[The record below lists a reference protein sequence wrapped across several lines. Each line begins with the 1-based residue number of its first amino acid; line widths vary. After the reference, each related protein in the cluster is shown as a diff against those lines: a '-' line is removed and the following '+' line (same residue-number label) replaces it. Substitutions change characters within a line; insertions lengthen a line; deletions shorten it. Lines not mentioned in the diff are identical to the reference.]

1 MKKYFIL
8 AGISALAFACGNSA
22 SENKA
27 GETAEAPATEQ
38 TAPAAEA
45 TPSADEEKGIELI
58 AGNDRLTCHKVNEK
72 SIGPSYTDVANKY
85 NADDAT
91 IADLA
96 GKIIKGGTGV
106 WGEVPMT
113 AHPQLSE
120 DDAKIMVKYILSLKN
135 Q

>member
-22 SENKA
+22 TENKA
-27 GETAEAPATEQ
+27 GETAATATEQ
-38 TAPAAEA
+38 AAPAAA
-45 TPSADEEKGIELI
+45 APSADEEKGIELI
-58 AGNDRLTCHKVNEK
+58 AGNDCLTCHKVNEK

-96 GKIIKGGTGV
+96 GKIIKGGSGV

-120 DDAKIMVKYILSLKN
+120 DDAKIMVKYVLSLKN

>member
-8 AGISALAFACGNSA
+8 AGISAIAFACGNSA
-22 SENKA
+22 T
-27 GETAEAPATEQ
+27 ETKSADTAAAATTEQ
-38 TAPAAEA
+38 AAPAADGA
-45 TPSADEEKGIELI
+45 AAAIEEKGVELI
-58 AGNDRLTCHKVNEK
+58 AGSDCLTCHKVNEK

-91 IADLA
+91 IAQLA
-96 GKIIKGGTGV
+96 TKIIQGGTGV

-120 DDAKIMVKYILSLKN
+120 DDAKTMVKYILSLKN

>member
-1 MKKYFIL
+1 MKKIL
-8 AGISALAFACGNSA
+8 IIAGISALAYACGG
-22 SENKA
+22 SESTEKKA
-27 GETAEAPATEQ
+27 EETTATEQ
-38 TAPAAEA
+38 PA
-45 TPSADEEKGIELI
+45 TPEPAESAENEKGIELI
-58 AGNDRLTCHKVNEK
+58 AGSDCLTCHKVNEK
-72 SIGPSYTDVANKY
+72 AIGPSYQDVANKY

-96 GKIIKGGTGV
+96 GKIIKGGSGV

-120 DDAKIMVKYILSLKN
+120 DDAKTMVKYILSLKN

>member
-8 AGISALAFACGNSA
+8 AGISAFAFACGNSA
-22 SENKA
+22 TENKA
-27 GETAEAPATEQ
+27 GETAAATTEQ
-38 TAPAAEA
+38 TAPAAAE
-45 TPSADEEKGIELI
+45 PSANEEKGIELI
-58 AGNDRLTCHKVNEK
+58 AGNDCLTCHKVNEK

-96 GKIIKGGTGV
+96 GKIIKGGSGV